1 MAGAVVVCLGDVMTD
16 IVVRPS
22 APVAVGSDTP
32 STVRTSGGG
41 AAANT
46 AAWLARTGHRAAL
59 VGCVGD
65 DLLGRAALAE
75 LADAGV
81 DLRVQVDRSL
91 PTGTCVVLVGPGG
104 ERTMFPDPGAN
115 AALLGDA
122 LPADL
127 LVPGNHLHLSGYALL
142 KDGSRP
148 AARAALALARQRGL
162 TVSADPASVGPLR
175 SVGVARML
183 EWLDGVDLL
192 MPNADEALL
201 LAGLPPDVAPDTV
214 SRAGQWLADRFG
226 QVVVTRAGGG
236 ASWFGP
242 SGTEAH
248 VRVQPVAAVDA
259 TGAGDCFAAGF
270 LPPWLAGAEPS
281 VALAAG
287 CALAA
292 RAVAQVGARP
302 DG

>member
-1 MAGAVVVCLGDVMTD
+1 MAGTLVVCLGDVMTD

-22 APVAVGSDTP
+22 APVATGSDTP
-32 STVRTSGGG
+32 SSVRTSGGG

-59 VGCVGD
+59 VARVGD

-75 LADAGV
+75 LAEAGV
-81 DLRVQVDRSL
+81 ELRAQVDPSL
-91 PTGTCVVLVGPGG
+91 PTGTCVVLVGPDG
-104 ERTMFPDPGAN
+104 ERTMFPDAGAN
-115 AALLGDA
+115 AALREDA
-122 LPADL
+122 LPTDL
-127 LVPGNHLHLSGYALL
+127 LVAGSHLHLSGYALL
-142 KDGSRP
+142 KEGSRP
-148 AARAALALARQRGL
+148 AALAALALARQHGA

-175 SVGVARML
+175 SVGVTRML
-183 EWLDGVDLL
+183 DWLDGVDLL

-201 LAGLPPDVAPDTV
+201 LAGLPAQPGPDAV
-214 SRAGQWLADRFG
+214 SRAGRWLAQRFG

-242 SGTEAH
+242 SGAEAH
-248 VRVQPVAAVDA
+248 VQGEPVDAVDA

-281 VALAAG
+281 AALAAG
-287 CALAA
+287 CALAT

-302 DG
+302 SS